1 MLIISLLLGVF
12 FFAIAFIVNSKNADT
27 LLSGY
32 NTMSDQEKAEFP
44 LEDYLKAFKAFHI
57 RFGILFTVASVILWL
72 INPEWLG
79 YHMGITPIIAYLF
92 FMYSTKSLT
101 QTKTNKRLYLL
112 GTSVLVAVLLGVI
125 GLFYWSESDSDA
137 FISDRGLEVTG
148 AYGVIIPFEEIDSIA
163 LLDELPEIR
172 TRIHGIS
179 TGTVSKGKYKGA
191 ASDIRYHLI
200 VEHPTDLIL
209 SIRRKNGIPVLI
221 ALDGVSEKQLF
232 EQLQEDLDQL

>member
-172 TRIHGIS
+172 MRIHGIS